1 MKLSKIEITNF
12 RCFESFALELRPDI
26 NVVVGVNG
34 AGKTTI
40 LDSIAA
46 ALYDVVAANGGG
58 GKRQRGWQKA
68 NLQPSDIHIT
78 PGSASAVVGRKGFVQ
93 FKAAASDFYEVPGFP
108 GKTPAGDPTFLEWTD
123 HIKYLPPAGFSYDTS
138 KSERLSSVY
147 QYFDAVW
154 QELRRSDPAALIPLP
169 VVAYYRAS
177 RRLTE
182 MPKMGNVFELEL
194 SREGAFDHALN
205 AGADFQAMCQW
216 FYLRENAELREKA
229 QVRHDPNY
237 QLPDLKAARE
247 ALLRTL
253 EDVTRVYFDENPP
266 SLKVAFARFG
276 QTDETMELTQLSDGY
291 RSLLALVLDFARRLS
306 QAHPNWPNP
315 LAAPGI
321 LLIDEIE
328 LHLHPKWQQSVI
340 PNLRTAFPNTQ
351 IIAATHS
358 PEVLTTVR
366 RENIQLLGI
375 DHAIEQIPADV
386 GTFGAESSRVLQ
398 EVFAAHVRPPHV
410 ETVGHLQEY
419 LSLVESQQQD
429 TERGRKLRTELE
441 EALGRSDP
449 DLLAAEARIS
459 QLKAPRGK

>member
-12 RCFESFALELRPDI
+12 RCYESFALELRPDI

-40 LDSIAA
+40 LDAIAT

-58 GKRQRGWQKA
+58 GKLQRRWQKV

-78 PGSASAVVGRKGFVQ
+78 PGSESSTVGRKDFVQ
-93 FKAAASDFYEVPGFP
+93 FKASARDFYEVPGFP
-108 GKTPAGDPTFLEWTD
+108 NKTAGGDPAFLEWTD

-138 KSERLSSVY
+138 QSERLSPLY
-147 QYFDAVW
+147 QYFAALW
-154 QELRRSDPAALIPLP
+154 QELRKTGAAALIPLP
-169 VVAYYRAS
+169 VISYYRAS

-194 SREGAFDHALN
+194 SREGAFQQALN

-216 FYLRENAELREKA
+216 FYLRENAELREKMQA
-229 QVRHDPNY
+229 RHDPNF
-237 QLPDLKAARE
+237 QFPDLKAARE
-247 ALLRTL
+247 AIRRTL
-253 EDVTRVYFDENPP
+253 EGVKRVYFDDNPP
-266 SLKVAFARFG
+266 SLKVAFARDG
-276 QTDETMELTQLSDGY
+276 QVAETMELSQLSDGY
-291 RSLLALVLDFARRLS
+291 RNLLALVLDFARRLA

-315 LAAPGI
+315 LEAPGI

-328 LHLHPKWQQSVI
+328 LHLHPKWQQTVI
-340 PNLRTAFPNTQ
+340 PNLRAAFPNTQ

-366 RENIQLLGI
+366 RENIHLLGS
-375 DHAIEQIPADV
+375 DHTIESFPPDF

-398 EVFAAHVRPPHV
+398 EVFAAHARPPLV

-429 TERGRKLRTELE
+429 TERGRTLRSELE
-441 EALGRSDP
+441 TALGTSDP
-449 DLLAAEARIS
+449 DLLAADARIS
-459 QLKAPRGK
+459 QLKALRGR